1 MRFNLFKFL
10 FASIMSLALLSSSSG
25 IGIFMHYC
33 KGELVE
39 TALYVKHTCE
49 PQSNQDTPI
58 EGECISVSNCCEDET
73 YLLKTS
79 DFQKE
84 EAKIASLVKF
94 ATVAFS
100 LNELSISTIELSKE
114 KSRGP
119 PTQLALYSKTSKFIQ
134 ESRLL
139 I

>member
-1 MRFNLFKFL
+1 MSLNLFKFL
-10 FASIMSLALLSSSSG
+10 FASIISLSLLSSSSG

-39 TALYVKHTCE
+39 TALFVKHTCE
-49 PQSNQDTPI
+49 PKSNQDAPI

-84 EAKIASLVKF
+84 EFKIASLLNI
-94 ATVAFS
+94 ATAILFVS
-100 LNELSISTIELSKE
+100 ETPISTTAGTKD
-114 KSRGP
+114 KNRGP
-119 PTQLALYSKTSKFIQ
+119 PSQVSLYGKTSKFIQ